1 MVTLFE
7 VLSLVFLTTSLKNAF
22 GVIAVLRC

>member
-7 VLSLVFLTTSLKNAF
+7 VN
-22 GVIAVLRC
+22 